1 MSGLFATV
9 NTFRARLTEVADIL
23 KSPDLG
29 RSALIFTESLCV
41 VMSLGNT
48 TADGNQT
55 KTQSPKTKTRNPKN
69 RNRKPKQNH
78 KPKTRHSSSLISFG
92 LMPQSFKNFP
102 RFNNFKFYIFWLIQN
117 TVSCA
122 VPSAQQWDDCVTRDG
137 MICQM
142 HFT

>member
-48 TADGNQT
+48 TADGN
-55 KTQSPKTKTRNPKN
+55 KTKAPRQKHETPK
-69 RNRKPKQNH
+69 
-78 KPKTRHSSSLISFG
+78 
-92 LMPQSFKNFP
+92 
-102 RFNNFKFYIFWLIQN
+102 
-117 TVSCA
+117 
-122 VPSAQQWDDCVTRDG
+122 
-137 MICQM
+137 
-142 HFT
+142 

>member
-41 VMSLGNT
+41 AMSLGNT
-48 TADGNQT
+48 TADGNKT
-55 KTQSPKTKTRNPKN
+55 KTQSPKTKTRNPKIET
-69 RNRKPKQNH
+69 KPKQSH
-78 KPKTRHSSSLISFG
+78 KPKTRYSSSPISFE

-117 TVSCA
+117 TVS
-122 VPSAQQWDDCVTRDG
+122 
-137 MICQM
+137 
-142 HFT
+142 

>member
-48 TADGNQT
+48 TTDGNKT
-55 KTQSPKTKTRNPKN
+55 KTQSPKTKTRNPKIETENPN
-69 RNRKPKQNH
+69 RITNPKQDT
-78 KPKTRHSSSLISFG
+78 PVR
-92 LMPQSFKNFP
+92 QSASN
-102 RFNNFKFYIFWLIQN
+102 
-117 TVSCA
+117 
-122 VPSAQQWDDCVTRDG
+122 
-137 MICQM
+137 
-142 HFT
+142 

>member
-48 TADGNQT
+48 TADGNKT
-55 KTQSPKTKTRNPKN
+55 ETQSPKTKTRNLKIETENPN
-69 RNRKPKQNH
+69 RITNPKQDT
-78 KPKTRHSSSLISFG
+78 PVR
-92 LMPQSFKNFP
+92 QSTSN
-102 RFNNFKFYIFWLIQN
+102 
-117 TVSCA
+117 
-122 VPSAQQWDDCVTRDG
+122 
-137 MICQM
+137 
-142 HFT
+142 